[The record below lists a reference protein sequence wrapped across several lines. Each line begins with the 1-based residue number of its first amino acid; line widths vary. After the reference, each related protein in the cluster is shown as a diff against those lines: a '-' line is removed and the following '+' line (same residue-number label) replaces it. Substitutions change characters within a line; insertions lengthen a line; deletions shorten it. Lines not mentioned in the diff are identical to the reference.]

1 MEEAGFICPKL
12 NYALRN
18 PMKIADHAQ
27 TLIQDGARNFLD
39 SVLRCPIKTSLV
51 PENIVEGQLVRS
63 DEIHS
68 CSKDALCSSQQKI
81 PFGKHALFFIDD
93 TTISDECIKAAFSG
107 RSIPI
112 IFMGKEDT
120 NELKNWLCD
129 PENRK
134 CDMCIIGTEHQ
145 CNGIETDVVVHI
157 YVADCPVCQISNA
170 DPVIVSR
177 AKAMLIISMYQ
188 RNECRCCGWKR
199 SNQNVEDGLYH
210 PLESSG
216 IQETNAA
223 TDTQELN
230 QTPTCLTLSRPQ
242 KDKLTIWQ
250 QFRHMDRKYQA
261 LSVTI
266 ILLILAS
273 VITAISLSLATLPSK
288 GNAQNRF

>member
-1 MEEAGFICPKL
+1 
-12 NYALRN
+12 
-18 PMKIADHAQ
+18 MKIADHAQ

-51 PENIVEGQLVRS
+51 PENMVEGQLVRS

-68 CSKDALCSSQQKI
+68 CSNDALRSSQEKI
-81 PFGKHALFFIDD
+81 PFGKHALFFLDD
-93 TTISDECIKAAFSG
+93 TTIDDECIKEAFSG

-145 CNGIETDVVVHI
+145 CNGIETDIVVHI
-157 YVADCPVCQISNA
+157 FVADCPVCQISSA

-177 AKAMLIISMYQ
+177 AKAMLIISTYQ
-188 RNECRCCGWKR
+188 RNECSCCGWKR
-199 SNQNVEDGLYH
+199 PNQRMEHGFYH
-210 PLESSG
+210 PLQSNE
-216 IQETNAA
+216 IQETNVA
-223 TDTQELN
+223 TDYQESN
-230 QTPTCLTLSRPQ
+230 QTPNCPTLPSPQ
-242 KDKLTIWQ
+242 MDRLTIWQ

-266 ILLILAS
+266 LLLILAS
-273 VITAISLSLATLPSK
+273 VITVISLIMATSASTSK
-288 GNAQNRF
+288 EQTSYQKFWS